1 MSVWP
6 QRGASSAK
14 RLRDETRPAPP
25 APLCGQSTIP
35 VFGFCGYSGSG
46 KTTLIEALLPAL
58 IARGLRVAVLKHDC
72 HGLDVDRKGKDSDRF
87 FRAGA
92 DVLAQGP
99 GESFMRVREPDGVR
113 LEGELAR
120 LCERHDLVL
129 VEGHKTS
136 PIANKL
142 WLLSEG
148 ETAPPSEAGQVA
160 RVLPRTADRAR
171 DALAWIDA
179 TLPRIWRRAPVYA
192 GVLIGGRASRMGRPK
207 HLIARRGGRTWL
219 EQVVAAVSPGVD
231 QVVLLGR
238 ASVPPALR
246 DLPLLPDAPDAE
258 GPLAGI
264 LAAMRW
270 NPTASWL
277 IAACDMPFATPSAV
291 RWLLSTRR
299 PGTWAT
305 LPRLTGSSG
314 VEPLLA
320 HYDFRAR
327 HLLEQ
332 CRGPSELAR
341 WKQCATP
348 LIPPR
353 LAPAW
358 RNINTPAELAESPA

>member
-1 MSVWP
+1 MTLH
-6 QRGASSAK
+6 RTT
-14 RLRDETRPAPP
+14 L
-25 APLCGQSTIP
+25 P
-35 VFGFCGYSGSG
+35 VFGICGYSGSG
-46 KTTLIEALLPAL
+46 KTTLIEALLPTL

-92 DVLAQGP
+92 NVLAQGP
-99 GESFMRVREPDGVR
+99 GESFMRVREPDGIR
-113 LEGELAR
+113 LEIELAR

-136 PIANKL
+136 RIPNKL
-142 WLLSEG
+142 WLLGEG
-148 ETAPPSEAGQVA
+148 ETAPPTEAGRIA
-160 RVLPRTADRAR
+160 RVLPRTGERAHE
-171 DALAWIDA
+171 ALAWIDSV
-179 TLPRIWRRAPVYA
+179 LPRLWRRTPVYA
-192 GVLIGGRASRMGRPK
+192 GILIGGRASRMGRPK
-207 HLIARRGGRTWL
+207 HLIARRGRTWL
-219 EQVVAAVSPGVD
+219 EEIVAAVSPGGD
-231 QVVLLGR
+231 RVVLLGR
-238 ASVPPALR
+238 ASVPPSLR
-246 DLPLLPDAPDAE
+246 ELPLLPDAPGVE

-277 IAACDMPFATPSAV
+277 IAACDMPFVTPAAV

-299 PGTWAT
+299 PGAWAT
-305 LPRLTGSSG
+305 LPRLTESSG

-327 HLLEQ
+327 HLLEP
-332 CRGPSELAR
+332 CRGPSELAHSN
-341 WKQCATP
+341 QCLTP

-358 RNINTPAELAESPA
+358 RNINTPAELAASADSPRRR